1 MLIECV
7 QFNKHLS
14 YSLVPALKQY
24 GPDFDPEV
32 DGGTKMAFYVIE

>member
-7 QFNKHLS
+7 QINKQLS
-14 YSLVPALKQY
+14 YSLPALKQY

-32 DGGTKMAFYVIE
+32 DGGTKMAF